1 MFLDN
6 RIAGQSPHLLSQ
18 TLVSNKGFVL
28 SSFPQ
33 RRLSCQASQ
42 TGVCQSST
50 AGILPCLPGHI
61 TTDSVPQ
68 RGRPVTL
75 PLLTGILEE
84 GGNLK
89 APLTLSTTS
98 AVSQRIWNVSRAQ
111 DIGSPLQTCPTPS
124 ILPLWKE
131 CLFRDFITRLGC
143 PCRGTTTLTLRDE
156 THEIHLIL
164 TLTSC

>member
-18 TLVSNKGFVL
+18 TLASNKGSVL

-42 TGVCQSST
+42 TGFCQSST
-50 AGILPCLPGHI
+50 AGRLPCFPGPI
-61 TTDSVPQ
+61 TTDGVPQ

-84 GGNLK
+84 GGNLR
-89 APLTLSTTS
+89 APLTLSTPS
-98 AVSQRIWNVSRAQ
+98 AVFQRIWNDSRAQ
-111 DIGSPLQTCPTPS
+111 DIGSHLQTCPTPS
-124 ILPLWKE
+124 ILHLWKE
-131 CLFRDFITRLGC
+131 LLFRDFTTRLGC
-143 PCRGTTTLTLRDE
+143 PWRGTTTLTL
-156 THEIHLIL
+156 
-164 TLTSC
+164 